1 MKGTIR
7 KPRYAKGGWSY
18 RIDLGYDDSGQRR
31 QQQVGGFRTKRE
43 AEAAMSEALAGLH
56 RGSYVAPTRQTVRRF
71 LEAWIVTAK
80 SELAITAWTNY
91 SEVLDR
97 YVLPYLGGKLLTDLS
112 PLDIKK
118 WHGDLLDHGRKDG
131 TPLAANSV
139 KLAHRVLHR
148 ALADGVRWN
157 IIANNPASSVRLPKQ
172 PHREMEVWTPEQ
184 AANFLHA
191 LGDDRLVPLWTIALD
206 TGMRRGELAGLRW
219 SDVDLEHAVLTVSQ
233 QRTTANYET
242 VIAAP
247 KARSQR
253 QLHLAPPT
261 VEVLLIHRKRQLA
274 EQAALGP
281 AWTDSGYVFVDVVGQ
296 PLHPQR
302 VTKLFGEAI
311 KRTSA
316 PKIRL
321 HDLRHTMATTALA
334 AGVHPKVVQEQLG
347 HATISVTLDT
357 YSHLPQAVRSES
369 AAIIASALRPQT
381 VSDGRS
387 S

>member
-1 MKGTIR
+1 MKGSIR
-7 KPRYAKGGWSY
+7 KPRYANGAWGY
-18 RIDLGYDDSGQRR
+18 RIDLGYDDSGKRR
-31 QQQVGGFRTKRE
+31 QQQTGGFRTKKE

-56 RGSYVAPTRQTVRRF
+56 RGTYVAPTRQTLRQF
-71 LEAWIVTAK
+71 LETWIVAAK

-91 SEVLDR
+91 SNVLDR

-112 PLDIKK
+112 PIDIKK
-118 WHGDLLDHGRKDG
+118 WHGELLDHGRKDG
-131 TPLAANSV
+131 QPLAVNSV

-157 IIANNPASSVRLPKQ
+157 IIPNNPASSVRLPKQ
-172 PHREMEVWTPEQ
+172 PHREMEVWTPQQ
-184 AANFLHA
+184 AADFICK
-191 LGDDRLVPLWTIALD
+191 LGEDRLVPLWSLALD

-219 SDVDLEHAVLTVSQ
+219 SDIDLPNAVLTVSQ

-261 VEVLLIHRKRQLA
+261 VNGLHCHRKRQLA
-274 EQAALGP
+274 EKSRLGP
-281 AWTDSGYVFVDVVGQ
+281 AWTDSGYVFVDEAGH

-311 KRTSA
+311 KKTGA

-357 YSHLPQAVRSES
+357 YSHLPQAIRSES

-381 VSDGRS
+381 VSDGGS

>member
-1 MKGTIR
+1 MKGSIR
-7 KPRYAKGGWSY
+7 RPRTANAAWGY

-31 QQQVGGFRTKRE
+31 QQQVGGFRTKKE

-56 RGSYVAPTRQTVRRF
+56 RGTYVAPTRQTVRQF

-80 SELAITAWTNY
+80 SELAISAWANY

-97 YVLPYLGGKLLTDLS
+97 YVLPHLGGKLLADLS
-112 PLDIKK
+112 PMDIKK
-118 WHGDLLDHGRKDG
+118 WHGDLLAHGRKNG
-131 TPLAANSV
+131 EPLAVNSV

-157 IIANNPASSVRLPKQ
+157 VIANNPVSSVRLPKQ
-172 PHREMEVWTPEQ
+172 PHTEMAVWTPEQ
-184 AANFLHA
+184 AAEFIA
-191 LGDDRLVPLWTIALD
+191 DVGDDRLAPLWTLALD

-219 SDVDLEHAVLTVSQ
+219 IDIDLDRAVLTVSQ
-233 QRTTANYET
+233 QRTTANNQP
-242 VIAAP
+242 VVAAP

-253 QLHLAPPT
+253 QLHLATPT
-261 VEVLLIHRKRQLA
+261 VDVLLAHREQQLA
-274 EQAALGP
+274 EKARLGP
-281 AWTDSGYVFVDVVGQ
+281 AWTDSGYVFVDEAGQ
-296 PLHPQR
+296 PFHPQR
-302 VTKLFGEAI
+302 LTKLFGMAI
-311 KRTSA
+311 KRTGA
-316 PKIRL
+316 TKIRL

-334 AGVHPKVVQEQLG
+334 AGVHPKVVQDQLG

-381 VSDGRS
+381 APDAES
-387 S
+387 

>member
-1 MKGTIR
+1 
-7 KPRYAKGGWSY
+7 
-18 RIDLGYDDSGQRR
+18 
-31 QQQVGGFRTKRE
+31 
-43 AEAAMSEALAGLH
+43 MSEALAGLH
-56 RGSYVAPTRQTVRRF
+56 RGSYVAPTRQTVRQF

-91 SEVLDR
+91 AEVLDR

-157 IIANNPASSVRLPKQ
+157 IIATNPASSVRLPKQ
-172 PHREMEVWTPEQ
+172 PHREMKVWTPEQ

-191 LGDDRLVPLWTIALD
+191 LGDDRLVPLWTVALD

-233 QRTTANYET
+233 QRTTASYET

-247 KARSQR
+247 KAQPTPTPPRSADRGHSARSPKAAAWRKGGVGSGVDRQR
-253 QLHLAPPT
+253 LRVRRRRRSAAPSAARHQALRRGHQTHRRSEDPTPRPPAHDGHHCTRCRRPSEGRARATRSRHDQRHPRYLLAPPSSRPQRQRRN
-261 VEVLLIHRKRQLA
+261 HRKRSPSA
-274 EQAALGP
+274 DRAG
-281 AWTDSGYVFVDVVGQ
+281 
-296 PLHPQR
+296 QR
-302 VTKLFGEAI
+302 V
-311 KRTSA
+311 
-316 PKIRL
+316 
-321 HDLRHTMATTALA
+321 
-334 AGVHPKVVQEQLG
+334 VVTE
-347 HATISVTLDT
+347 SVGSRRRDRQ
-357 YSHLPQAVRSES
+357 PVR
-369 AAIIASALRPQT
+369 
-381 VSDGRS
+381 
-387 S
+387 